1 MTVRDVTKVIL
12 RTAGLGLLYLLA
24 SPVYAFLGFR
34 RFLKARRSLA
44 LVRAGFIDCPHCGLR
59 NPLDVLSTC
68 RRCGVTE
75 FGSRLFCSN
84 CRQITRWFDCARC
97 RATIRVL

>member
-1 MTVRDVTKVIL
+1 MTVRDVTKVLL
-12 RTAGLGLLYLLA
+12 RTAGLGFLYLLA
-24 SPVYAFLGFR
+24 SPVYALLGLR
-34 RFLKARRSLA
+34 RLVRARRSLA
-44 LVRAGFIDCPHCGLR
+44 LVRSGFVDCPHCGLR

-84 CRQITRWFDCARC
+84 CGQVTRWFDCARC
-97 RATIRVL
+97 HATIRVL